1 MLRSPGIVRLLYQNS
16 DAVTAVF
23 EAFGQAEGGGMTR
36 PDALR
41 FAKVRRLLQGG
52 VGGGYSPSG
61 IHVHLFWQGN
71 VPVFRGVHAAFV
83 AGSGAPSFLSGFFCT
98 Q

>member
-1 MLRSPGIVRLLYQNS
+1 MLRSPGIMRLLYQNS

-41 FAKVRRLLQGG
+41 FAKVRRLLLGWGRGG
-52 VGGGYSPSG
+52 EGACGALSWALV
-61 IHVHLFWQGN
+61 LA
-71 VPVFRGVHAAFV
+71 RGCTCF
-83 AGSGAPSFLSGFFCT
+83 AGSAYRICC
-98 Q
+98 